1 MQFYFSNIFDIII
14 IPHDVVEETQAVDHV
29 EVLSRVVVMTHRRS
43 HDVPVTVYCLWMFHL
58 GWSVAH

>member
-29 EVLSRVVVMTHRRS
+29 EVLSCVVVMTHRRS
-43 HDVPVTVYCLWMFHL
+43 HDVPVLLCIVCGCFTWA
-58 GWSVAH
+58 GQ